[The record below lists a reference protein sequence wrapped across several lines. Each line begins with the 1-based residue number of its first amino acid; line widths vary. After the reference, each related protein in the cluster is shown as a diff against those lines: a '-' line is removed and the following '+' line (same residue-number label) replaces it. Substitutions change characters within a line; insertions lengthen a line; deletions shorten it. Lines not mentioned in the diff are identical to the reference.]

1 MFDVPSTSTIAA
13 AEPPASPRR
22 LKIHAYAAR
31 IYHDD
36 IAREVSLD
44 TVATASSESR
54 PTNCRAEHTTFTVT
68 FQVTTSRNCRA
79 RERMLPSTLCP
90 LYPNFLGRRTLPE
103 IGIGLLGLGETARR
117 AWPCARIT
125 PTTSLHSSVFNLT
138 PPSIMQRR
146 QFEKRSATVIR
157 MRSRNSDNAAN
168 VRPPGAAAQAACR
181 RCAGRCR
188 AACWPLG
195 ENATIGASLW
205 NLKKQGERHDSDS
218 ATPTADVVH
227 SFDDFGHTVFCS
239 HDGLHGQRRYAIHP
253 VGRV

>member
-1 MFDVPSTSTIAA
+1 MPSTSTIAA

-22 LKIHAYAAR
+22 LKVHAYAAR

-44 TVATASSESR
+44 TVATASPESR
-54 PTNCRAEHTTFTVT
+54 PTNCRAEHTTCTVT

-103 IGIGLLGLGETARR
+103 IGIGWLGLGETARR

-125 PTTSLHSSVFNLT
+125 PTTHSSVFNLT

-146 QFEKRSATVIR
+146 QFEKRSATVNR
-157 MRSRNSDNAAN
+157 MRSRNF
-168 VRPPGAAAQAACR
+168 RQCR
-181 RCAGRCR
+181 QRSPSRRSRAGRLSALRRTMPGCMLAPGR
-188 AACWPLG
+188 ERDHRSLSLELKEAR
-195 ENATIGASLW
+195 GA
-205 NLKKQGERHDSDS
+205 
-218 ATPTADVVH
+218 P
-227 SFDDFGHTVFCS
+227 
-239 HDGLHGQRRYAIHP
+239 
-253 VGRV
+253 